1 MYALLFSLILFFLL
15 LFVSHCRN
23 KTLKEYATN
32 PDNSDDNNDSNDSVQ
47 VPQTSVVQTYQPYTG
62 NNPMILAEKNAADI
76 QYLKEKLQDVQ
87 NLSQNFNSLQ
97 TKVETNTE
105 NIKKMAQYATK
116 QITQQTGITP
126 SGNIPPAIAN
136 LNN

>member
-1 MYALLFSLILFFLL
+1 MYALIFSLILFFLL
-15 LFVSHCRN
+15 LFVNHCRN
-23 KTLKEYATN
+23 KSLKEYVTN
-32 PDNSDDNNDSNDSVQ
+32 PDTGNDSVQ

-62 NNPMILAEKNAADI
+62 NNPMILAEKNAANI

>member
-1 MYALLFSLILFFLL
+1 MYALVFSLILFFLL
-15 LFVSHCRN
+15 LFVSQT
-23 KTLKEYATN
+23 KTESIMEYATN
-32 PDNSDDNNDSNDSVQ
+32 PETSDDSDQ
-47 VPQTSVVQTYQPYTG
+47 VPQTSVVPQTYQSYTG
-62 NNPMILAEKNAADI
+62 NNPMILAEKNAANI

-87 NLSQNFNSLQ
+87 VLSQNFNSLQ
-97 TKVETNTE
+97 TKVDTNTE

>member
-1 MYALLFSLILFFLL
+1 MYALIFSLILFFLL
-15 LFVSHCRN
+15 LFVSHT
-23 KTLKEYATN
+23 KTESIVEYATN
-32 PDNSDDNNDSNDSVQ
+32 PDTSDDSAQVEQTSL
-47 VPQTSVVQTYQPYTG
+47 VPQTSVVPQTYQT
-62 NNPMILAEKNAADI
+62 NPMILAEKNAANI

-87 NLSQNFNSLQ
+87 ILSQNFNSLQ
-97 TKVETNTE
+97 TKVDTNTE

>member
-1 MYALLFSLILFFLL
+1 MYALVFSLILFFLL
-15 LFVSHCRN
+15 LFVSQT
-23 KTLKEYATN
+23 KTESIMEYATN
-32 PDNSDDNNDSNDSVQ
+32 PETSDDSAQ
-47 VPQTSVVQTYQPYTG
+47 VPQTSVVPQTYQPYTG
-62 NNPMILAEKNAADI
+62 NNSMILAEKNAANI

-87 NLSQNFNSLQ
+87 VLSQNFNSLQ
-97 TKVETNTE
+97 TKVDTNTE

-136 LNN
+136 LNK

>member
-1 MYALLFSLILFFLL
+1 MYALVFSLILFFLL
-15 LFVSHCRN
+15 LFVNHCRN
-23 KTLKEYATN
+23 KTLKEYVTN
-32 PDNSDDNNDSNDSVQ
+32 PDTGDDSVQ

-62 NNPMILAEKNAADI
+62 NNPMILAEKNAANI

-87 NLSQNFNSLQ
+87 VLSQNFNSLQ
-97 TKVETNTE
+97 TKVDTNTE

-136 LNN
+136 LNK